1 MMHCPLC
8 RNAAHP
14 RSSRY
19 LSERTKER
27 YHQCQNINCGHT
39 FVTMET
45 IERSIMTPGNI
56 IPVPPHP
63 DEYQQASLFS
73 N

>member
-1 MMHCPLC
+1 MFHCNLC
-8 RNAAHP
+8 STAAHA

-19 LSERTKER
+19 LSENTKER

-45 IERSIMTPGNI
+45 VERSIMLPGKI
-56 IPVPPHP
+56 IPAPPHP
-63 DEYQQASLFS
+63 NHCGQQ
-73 N
+73 NMWM